1 MKGGALT
8 SCEVA
13 QPPLARPQAYVRV
26 DMHAMRA
33 AAHALCPRK
42 GASSAAARPAAPRAA
57 WRRGSARPRPR
68 RYQKRGYVFGYI
80 SHFEGMETGNI
91 VARVV
96 EGRVN
101 KVQVVPVD
109 DEGIPR
115 VNAGEIKPDIIL
127 RELPFKARRPA
138 LALRRPPPGSLR

>member
-1 MKGGALT
+1 
-8 SCEVA
+8 
-13 QPPLARPQAYVRV
+13 
-26 DMHAMRA
+26 
-33 AAHALCPRK
+33 
-42 GASSAAARPAAPRAA
+42 
-57 WRRGSARPRPR
+57 
-68 RYQKRGYVFGYI
+68 
-80 SHFEGMETGNI
+80 METGNI

-138 LALRRPPPGSLR
+138 PARRRPPPVSLG

>member
-1 MKGGALT
+1 VTA
-8 SCEVA
+8 CQVA
-13 QPPLARPQAYVRV
+13 GLSTGNHT
-26 DMHAMRA
+26 HAMRA
-33 AAHALCPRK
+33 DTSRAALPQRAR
-42 GASSAAARPAAPRAA
+42 AARPRARPRLVPHG
-57 WRRGSARPRPR
+57 RRGSARPRPR

-91 VARVV
+91 VARMV